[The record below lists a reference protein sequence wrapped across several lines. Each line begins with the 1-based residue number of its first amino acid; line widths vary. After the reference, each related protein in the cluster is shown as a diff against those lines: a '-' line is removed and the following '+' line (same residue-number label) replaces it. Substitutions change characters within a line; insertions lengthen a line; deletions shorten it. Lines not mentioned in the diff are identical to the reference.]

1 MSDNTKFYDHI
12 LFIERL
18 IENYKDRLDA
28 SLIEDLTNQLNYIK
42 EKQQDK
48 LLNISVVGDFSTG
61 KSTFINALLKHNLL
75 EAEAMQS
82 TTTASTII
90 EHARFYGIELHYKNQ
105 KKAKKEK
112 TGFLNF
118 FKNFFSSQNDDIKK
132 FNTLDELKVEIKNF
146 GASLDNSKDIEKI
159 NVFLPAPTLEGVF
172 RIIDTPGLNAQDTWL
187 IDTTKSTI
195 EKISD
200 ASVIIVD
207 GEKNAIPENIVR
219 FIKDNL
225 SNVLSQSVFL
235 LTRISKKTRRRERQI
250 PLESI
255 IESIK
260 NQIEHEFNIKN
271 PLILPYDSL
280 EILKNSGEEE
290 GNVNQE
296 FLLITQKSEEE
307 LLDFVREK
315 KREAQANKLI
325 SMIERFYG
333 AISNQVRTL
342 QTGFENELAML
353 MRSKQSDLK
362 SFVSKQKDKRCKEF
376 IDVFS
381 ELSSDYK
388 QNCRSASYKCVSIF
402 LNRID
407 EVQVNNAQ
415 ELKAWCESCFE
426 PMTKD
431 LRKWMYDNYKLNQD
445 AFSAFDDVALEEVR
459 KFQKGFEQHF
469 KEYDLLRIDFNS
481 RELAVVNY
489 QGEKYNGF
497 EAQRYIL
504 NQAVKSEDEALG
516 NGVKGGAAVGAV
528 VGTLLFGPI
537 GGVFGAMISGSI
549 GSFFGGSTTN
559 IDEVKGK
566 IKASLDS
573 NLHKI
578 FTQTADDLIENYQRN
593 LDIRC
598 EFIRNELDRYLQNYQ
613 AEVDRRIKEQENKR
627 QYIENQIRTI
637 QLDLNDIEVH
647 KIQIKGA

>member
-18 IENYKDRLDA
+18 IESYKDRLDA

-75 EAEAMQS
+75 EMEDMQS

-90 EHARFYGIELHYKNQ
+90 EHARFYGIEVHYKNQ
-105 KKAKKEK
+105 EK
-112 TGFLNF
+112 PKNKNTGLVNY
-118 FKNFFSSQNDDIKK
+118 FKNFFSSQNDNIKK
-132 FNTLDELKVEIKNF
+132 FKTFDELKAEIKNF
-146 GASLDNSKDIEKI
+146 GASLDNSKDIEII

-172 RIIDTPGLNAQDTWL
+172 RIIDTPGLNALDTWL
-187 IDTTKSTI
+187 MDITKSTV

-200 ASVIIVD
+200 TSVIIID
-207 GEKNAIPENIVR
+207 ANKILPKDFCD
-219 FIKDNL
+219 FIKANL
-225 SNVLSQSVFL
+225 SNVLSQSVFVVTKL
-235 LTRISKKTRRRERQI
+235 DQIRREKERI
-250 PLESI
+250 RVLEA
-255 IESIK
+255 IK
-260 NQIEHEFNIKN
+260 NKIELEFNLKN
-271 PLILPYDSL
+271 PVILNYVST
-280 EILKNSGEEE
+280 EVLKVYGEEE
-290 GNVNQE
+290 GEVDQD
-296 FLLITQKSEEE
+296 FLTTTLKSEEE
-307 LLDFVREK
+307 LLNFVREK

-333 AISNQVRTL
+333 AVSNQVRIL

-381 ELSSDYK
+381 ELSSDYN

-613 AEVDRRIKEQENKR
+613 AEVDRRITEQENKR

-647 KIQIKGA
+647 KKQIKGA

>member
-18 IENYKDRLDA
+18 IESYKDRLDA

-75 EAEAMQS
+75 EMEDMQS

-90 EHARFYGIELHYKNQ
+90 EHARFYGIEVHYKNQ
-105 KKAKKEK
+105 EK
-112 TGFLNF
+112 PKNKNTGLVNY
-118 FKNFFSSQNDDIKK
+118 FKNFFSSQNDNIKK
-132 FNTLDELKVEIKNF
+132 FKTFDELKAEIKNF
-146 GASLDNSKDIEKI
+146 GASLDNSKDIEII

-172 RIIDTPGLNAQDTWL
+172 RIIDTPGLNALDTWL
-187 IDTTKSTI
+187 MDITKSTV

-200 ASVIIVD
+200 TSVIIID
-207 GEKNAIPENIVR
+207 ANKILPKDFCD
-219 FIKDNL
+219 FIKANL
-225 SNVLSQSVFL
+225 SNVLSQSVFVVTKL
-235 LTRISKKTRRRERQI
+235 DQIRREKERI
-250 PLESI
+250 RVLEA
-255 IESIK
+255 IK
-260 NQIEHEFNIKN
+260 NKIELEFNLKN
-271 PLILPYDSL
+271 PVILNYVST
-280 EILKNSGEEE
+280 EVLKVYGEEE
-290 GNVNQE
+290 GEVDQD
-296 FLLITQKSEEE
+296 FLTTTLKSEEE
-307 LLDFVREK
+307 LLNFVREK

-333 AISNQVRTL
+333 AVSNQVRIL

-489 QGEKYNGF
+489 QWEKYNGF

-613 AEVDRRIKEQENKR
+613 AEVDRRITEQENKR

-647 KIQIKGA
+647 KKQIKGA